1 MKTIILLVFFIV
13 NVFLLSAQP
22 NTYDW
27 ETNGYFTGFA
37 QTDKGT
43 VFTDNYASRIYLLY
57 NGEISILAETPGCG
71 RYFTVSPDRQHIG
84 FKQID
89 LQTDKQ
95 TPAVINLSTG
105 KMTALHSPVA
115 LCGQVSFT
123 ENGEPVFS
131 VGDTVLLRQ
140 GNNYRH
146 LHTKIYCNITPVS
159 PDNTYIAFNDNHDQ
173 LYLLHISTG
182 EEHIFTDGQN
192 GYVYPLWSPDSK
204 KIAYSSTQGYLF
216 VFNMETGQ
224 TFPLGK
230 GGKFSWTNDSQYLL
244 YQKNDDAD
252 LSFHNSDIF
261 LSKFDGTAQYNL
273 TNTPEDFEM
282 SPAFIDNQTIVFSS
296 YNGRKIYTATLDW
309 QTKQLV
315 NRQVILDYSAKRKIY
330 RTYRFSQKNKAI
342 TLIPDV
348 PYVNQVYDTPSW
360 HYGAGSC
367 APTTSIMAIGFY
379 NRLPKWPVEVDHG
392 QSWDPHI
399 NDYGSYVADKY
410 HFNEIYYDYYEAAY
424 GTDAWGG
431 YGYMWDGSYSPSSR
445 MKPYIENH
453 NLVSNQLWTSSCTF
467 DYTTAEI
474 DNGFVH
480 PICNYLTS
488 SGHLILTRG
497 YVQGQHTLIFNDP
510 YGNKNIAYPSYDGVN
525 AYYDWPGYNN
535 GYENLDAD
543 GTHGGVAWT
552 VKAEGSEPTYNDT
565 IIDNDFYD
573 HGFYMNN
580 SANGSHMRY
589 FRDYNGGYNN
599 HCWYTLTM
607 ANASDVCWVTWTPT
621 LSQDGD
627 YEVSVYIPDNYAT
640 TDNARYH
647 IHYDGGETVVP
658 VNQAG
663 YFNQWVSLGIYHFTQ
678 GQSGYVYLGDSTGTD
693 GDAIAFDAVR
703 WEKMPADIQFTV
715 TDVTCYGGNDG
726 EATANISDGIP
737 PYDFVWNTNP
747 SQTTQ
752 TAVNLPAGNYEVTIS
767 DANSNIF
774 TGTVTINQPDEIVN
788 GITTTNPSQAGLSD
802 GSIILTTT
810 GGTSPYSYV
819 WTPNVSTSNS
829 VTGLPAGFYIIETFD
844 DNGCSRTDTVE
855 LTEPSCDAPANLQV
869 DVVTSSSA
877 QVSWTGN
884 GNLGYMVGINENGT
898 TQWNYSFASVTNYSF
913 TGLAAGTD
921 YNFSVATICTTDTS
935 AATTGTFTTDVLT
948 NQVVSECYGIF
959 TDAGGA
965 NNNYN
970 DNEDYTFTIA
980 PVNATQIGIS
990 FYRFEVEANYDTL
1003 FVYDG
1008 NSTAAILL
1016 GTYSGTFG
1024 PFTVLSSGGSL
1035 TFRFKSDYATTAT
1048 GWYAEWTSYGG
1059 DCATQPT
1066 TTANLGCLWKT
1077 TDFMQ
1082 NFTDNE
1088 TTGLGFK
1095 ERFYDVLYLNN
1106 SFWSGN
1112 GNLGFFNDNF
1122 EQTAIDSVWSSYA
1135 GTWSLDSTHLYQSDE
1150 SLSNTIM
1157 STPVTQD
1164 SLHSYLYHWSMSMD
1178 GSGTNRRAGI
1188 YFFCDSGSTGNR
1200 GNSYMAWYRLDNNLI
1215 QLYKV
1220 HDTGIYDLMTNDS
1233 YSFTAGVWYDFK
1245 VYFNPQTGEVSSFI
1259 NDIKVSSFIDSS
1271 AYQHGNFISLRTG
1284 NALVWYDDIKVY
1296 KSRGTD
1302 ENVTVGS
1309 DVVKAVR
1316 AQNPHPSVKACRVKT
1331 LVMDGYT
1338 HFSALSGNELNV
1350 DWTPPQPVSYV
1361 IDGTAADIDTT
1372 NDPNQLAAHWDTT
1385 SDPNSGLSAYLY
1397 AIGTTPGGTDL
1408 LNWTNNSLDSSILAS
1423 GFLSLQNNTTY
1434 YFSVKGLNTAGLQS
1448 TPVSSDG
1455 QHTILAP
1462 IISFDAS
1469 QTVLCNADSVHFQ
1482 NNTEYA
1488 DSYYWQ
1494 FDGGSPNISSFP
1506 EPVVYYQ
1513 SPGTYD
1519 VTLIASSV
1527 GGTDTLY
1534 YPAYITVGETP
1545 VSDFTATEQTIY
1557 QPTAIATFINN
1568 STGADSY
1575 LWDFGDGSTTTDAVP
1590 YHIYQDTGYYTVTL
1604 IAINSVCGND
1614 TMVRQNFI
1622 HVVNNNGISEF
1633 ERKHGLLIL
1642 PNPFQKEFTIQL
1654 SFEVSTDLTITL
1666 MDITGKK
1673 LQLLYDG
1680 KAKNN
1685 FKLSVKNLKVTSGV
1699 YLLQIQTDKESIN
1712 KKIIKQ

>member
-1 MKTIILLVFFIV
+1 MKKTIIL
-13 NVFLLSAQP
+13 FLWLLNGSLLFSQP

-37 QTDKGT
+37 QTNQGI
-43 VFTDNYASRIYLLY
+43 VFTDNYASRIYLMH
-57 NGEISILAETPGCG
+57 NGNIDILAKTPGCG
-71 RYFTVSPDRQHIG
+71 RYFTVSPDKNHIG

-89 LQTDKQ
+89 VKTGLQTPTVLDLNTRK
-95 TPAVINLSTG
+95 L
-105 KMTALHSPVA
+105 TALHSPVN
-115 LCGQVSFT
+115 LCGQVSFMAD
-123 ENGEPVFS
+123 GSLAFS
-131 VGDTVLLRQ
+131 VGDSVLLIQSNTVHRFFI
-140 GNNYRH
+140 GAYSN
-146 LHTKIYCNITPVS
+146 LTPVS
-159 PDNTYIAFNDNHDQ
+159 PDSKYIVFNDNHDQ
-173 LYLLHISTG
+173 LHLLNTLTG
-182 EEHIFTDGQN
+182 ETQIFTDGQN
-192 GYVYPLWSPDSK
+192 GFIYPLWSPDSK
-204 KIAYSSTQGYLF
+204 KVAFSSTQGNLF
-216 VFNMETGQ
+216 VYDIETQ
-224 TFPLGK
+224 QIFSLGK
-230 GGKFSWTNDSQYLL
+230 GGKSSWTNDSQYLL

-261 LSKFDGTAQYNL
+261 LAKFDGSEQYNL
-273 TNTPEDFEM
+273 TNTAEDFEM
-282 SPAFIDNQTIVFSS
+282 SPSFLNNQTVVFSS
-296 YNGRKIYTATLDW
+296 YNERKIFSATLDW
-309 QTKQLV
+309 QTKQLL
-315 NRQVILDYSAKRKIY
+315 NRQILLDYSAKKKIY
-330 RTYRFSQKNKAI
+330 KTYRLQQKSKAI

-348 PYVNQVYDTPSW
+348 PFVNQVYDTPSW
-360 HYGAGSC
+360 HNGVGSC
-367 APTTSIMAIGFY
+367 APTTSIMAIAFY

-399 NDYGSYVADKY
+399 NDFGSYVADKY

-431 YGYMWDGSYSPSSR
+431 YGYMWDGTYSPSSR

-467 DYTTAEI
+467 DYTTNEI

-565 IIDNDFYD
+565 IIDSDFYN

-607 ANASDVCWVTWTPT
+607 ASAPDVCWTTWTPT

-627 YEVSVYIPDNYAT
+627 YEVLVYIPDNYAT

-647 IHYDGGETVVP
+647 IYYDGGETVVP
-658 VNQAG
+658 VNQAN
-663 YFNQWVSLGIYHFTQ
+663 YFNQWVSLGIYHFVQ
-678 GQSGYVYLGDSTGTD
+678 GQNGYVYLGDSTGVD
-693 GDAIAFDAVR
+693 GDDIAFDAVK

-715 TDVTCYGGNDG
+715 SDVTCYGSNDG
-726 EATANISDGIP
+726 EATANTSEGIP
-737 PYDFVWNTNP
+737 PYDYVWNTNP
-747 SQTTQ
+747 VQTTQ
-752 TAVNLPAGNYEVTIS
+752 TATNLTAGTYEVTIS
-767 DANSNIF
+767 DTNSNVF
-774 TGTVTINQPDEIVN
+774 TGTVTINQPPEIIN
-788 GITTTNPSQAGLSD
+788 TITANSPSQAGLSD
-802 GSIILTTT
+802 GSITLTTT
-810 GGTSPYSYV
+810 GGTGSFSYV
-819 WTPNVSTSNS
+819 WTPAVSSSNS
-829 VTGLPAGFYIIETFD
+829 ATGLAAGTYIIETTD
-844 DNGCSRTDTVE
+844 DNGCSRVDTVE
-855 LTEPSCDAPANLQV
+855 LTEPSCDAPQNLQV
-869 DVVTSSSA
+869 NAVSSSSA

-884 GNLGYMVGINENGT
+884 GNLGYMIGINENGT
-898 TQWNYSFASVTNYSF
+898 TQWNYYFSSITNYSF
-913 TGLAAGTD
+913 TGLAVATD

-935 AATTGTFTTDVLT
+935 VATTGIFTTDSLT
-948 NQVVSECYGIF
+948 NQIVSECYGIF
-959 TDAGGA
+959 TDAGGT

-980 PVNATQIGIS
+980 PANATQISIS
-990 FYRFEVEANYDTL
+990 FYNFEVEVNYDTL

-1008 NSTAAILL
+1008 NSTASPLL
-1016 GTYSGTFG
+1016 GTYSGSFS
-1024 PFTVLSSGGSL
+1024 PFTILSTGGSL
-1035 TFRFKSDYATTAT
+1035 TFRFKSDYATTSS
-1048 GWYAEWTSYGG
+1048 GWYAEWIAYGG

-1066 TTANLGCLWKT
+1066 TMADTGSLWKT
-1077 TDFMQ
+1077 TDFVQ

-1088 TTGLGFK
+1088 TTGMGFK
-1095 ERFYDVLYLNN
+1095 SRFYDVLYLKNG
-1106 SFWSGN
+1106 FWTGN

-1122 EQTAIDSVWSSYA
+1122 GQTAIDSAWSNYA
-1135 GTWSLDSTHLYQSDE
+1135 GTWSLNSAHLYQSDE

-1188 YFFCDSGSTGNR
+1188 YFFCDSGSSATR

-1233 YSFTAGVWYDFK
+1233 YSFTAGAWYDFK
-1245 VYFNPQTGEVSSFI
+1245 VYFNPQTGEITSFI
-1259 NDIKVSSFIDSS
+1259 NDVKVSSFIDSS
-1271 AYQHGNFISLRTG
+1271 AYQHGNFVSLRTG

-1296 KSRGTD
+1296 KSRGANEPVTIGTD
-1302 ENVTVGS
+1302 ST
-1309 DVVKAVR
+1309 KAVR
-1316 AQNPHPSVKACRVKT
+1316 TQNPDPSIKACRVKT

-1350 DWTPPQPVSYV
+1350 DWTPPQPVNYV

-1397 AIGTTPGGTDL
+1397 AIGTSPGGTDL
-1408 LNWTNNSLDSSILAS
+1408 LTWTSNSLDTNIVAS

-1462 IISFDAS
+1462 IISFDAD
-1469 QTVLCNADSVHFQ
+1469 QTVLCNSDSVHFQ
-1482 NNTEYA
+1482 NNTEFT
-1488 DSYYWQ
+1488 DSYYWI

-1506 EPVVYYQ
+1506 NPAVYYL

-1519 VTLIASSV
+1519 VTLVASSV

-1534 YPAYITVGETP
+1534 YQGFITVGETP
-1545 VSDFTATEQTIY
+1545 VAGFTATEQTIY
-1557 QPTAIATFINN
+1557 QPSAIATFVNN

-1575 LWDFGDGSTTTDAVP
+1575 LWDFGDGSTTTDAIP
-1590 YHIYQDTGYYTVTL
+1590 YHIYQDTGFYTVTL
-1604 IAINSVCGND
+1604 VAINSVCGND
-1614 TMVRQNFI
+1614 TLEKPDFI
-1622 HVVNNNGISEF
+1622 HVLNNNGINEF
-1633 ERKHGLLIL
+1633 ESKYGLRIS
-1642 PNPFQKEFTIQL
+1642 PNPFDKTFAIHL
-1654 SFEVSTDLTITL
+1654 SFKHSTKLTITL
-1666 MDITGKK
+1666 MDIIGNKIRLIYTGK
-1673 LQLLYDG
+1673 
-1680 KAKNN
+1680 
-1685 FKLSVKNLKVTSGV
+1685 VKNDFNLVVKDLPLTSGL
-1699 YLLQIQTDKESIN
+1699 YLLQFQTDKETII